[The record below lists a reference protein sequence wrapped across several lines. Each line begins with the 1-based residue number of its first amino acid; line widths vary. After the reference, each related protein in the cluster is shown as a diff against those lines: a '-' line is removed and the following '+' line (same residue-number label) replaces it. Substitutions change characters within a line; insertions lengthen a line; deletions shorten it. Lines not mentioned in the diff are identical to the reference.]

1 MSLQSILDAFI
12 PLTVPNKQLSFKDQ
26 RMMSILQ
33 QSGAN
38 FGVNHYQNIMQVLD
52 IISKF
57 SDHEAYDLAQVLQ
70 GRPTSFI

>member
-1 MSLQSILDAFI
+1 MSLQTILDAFI

-33 QSGAN
+33 QYGAH
-38 FGVNHYQNIMQVLD
+38 FAENHYQNIMQVLD

-70 GRPTSFI
+70 GRPTSLI